1 MALGLIGILKGY
13 LVFTIVVMIL
23 YAIRHAIFSFN
34 RLYGRQRLNYTDI
47 YDTDLP
53 TISVLVPMHNEE
65 KVLHN
70 CLDALLL
77 SDYDQEKI
85 EIIGINDN
93 SSDKTAEI
101 LDSYCEKNSI
111 IKALHRDCEDRG
123 KPAGLNDALKIAT
136 GEIVLVFDADYRP
149 SKNMLKRLVIAFN
162 NPEIGAVMGRVIPHN
177 HSKNLLTQ
185 LLALERTAGYQVDQ
199 QARYNLKL
207 IPQYGGTVGGF
218 RKNLMVS
225 TGGFNTRILAE
236 DTELT
241 YRMYSMGYRVMYAND
256 AECYEE
262 SPESWTVRGRQIRRW
277 SRGHNYTMFLY
288 FWKTVKNKYLS
299 FWEKLDSLMLLMIYA
314 VPFILVLSLISSLVL
329 FYTGHMDILKG
340 WWVLLFLST
349 YNSYGNFAPFYEI
362 ATGMMVD
369 GIHKG
374 MLKLPLMMFC
384 YYFYLWNLSLGFVDS
399 VFDLFSKRKIEWD
412 KTERFNDNRMQEI
425 YGEVVK

>member
-1 MALGLIGILKGY
+1 MVLGIINILKSY
-13 LVFTIVVMIL
+13 LIFTIITMLL

-34 RLYGRQRLNYTDI
+34 RLYGRQKLYYSDI
-47 YDTDLP
+47 YDSDLP

-77 SDYDQEKI
+77 SDYNKNKF

-93 SSDKTAEI
+93 STDNTKEI
-101 LDSYCEKNSI
+101 LDEYCKQYPI
-111 IKALHRDCEDRG
+111 IKALHRDCEERG
-123 KPAGLNDALKIAT
+123 KPAGLNDALKIAK
-136 GEIVLVFDADYRP
+136 GEVIIVFDADYRP
-149 SKNMLKRLVIAFN
+149 SKNMLKRLAVAFSN
-162 NPEIGAVMGRVIPHN
+162 NEVAAVMGRVIPFNHN
-177 HSKNLLTQ
+177 KNLLTQ

-199 QARYNLKL
+199 QARYNLNL

-218 RKNLMVS
+218 RKDLVVS

-241 YRMYSMGYRVMYAND
+241 YRLYSMGYRVVYAND

-262 SPESWTVRGRQIRRW
+262 SPETWSARGRQIRRW

-288 FWKTVKNKYLS
+288 FGKTIKNKSLK
-299 FWEKLDSLMLLMIYA
+299 FWEKVDAIMLLLIYA
-314 VPFILVLSLISSLVL
+314 VPFILLLSLLASLIL
-329 FYTGHMDILKG
+329 FYSGHMDILKG

-362 ATGMMVD
+362 STGMMVD
-369 GIHKG
+369 GIYKG

-384 YYFYLWNLSLGFVDS
+384 YYFYLWKLSLGFMDS
-399 VFDLFSKRKIEWD
+399 IFDLFSKRSVKWD
-412 KTERFNDNRMQEI
+412 KTERFNDNRIET
-425 YGEVVK
+425 ERKEEAK

>member
-1 MALGLIGILKGY
+1 MALGISIMKGY
-13 LVFTIVVMIL
+13 LIVTICVMII
-23 YAIRHAIFSFN
+23 YAIRHAIFSFS
-34 RLYGRQRLNYTDI
+34 RLYGRQRLYYNDI
-47 YDTDLP
+47 FDSELP

-70 CLDALLL
+70 CLESLLQ
-77 SDYDQEKI
+77 SDYDMSKV

-93 SSDKTAEI
+93 STDKTKEI
-101 LDSYCEKNSI
+101 LDQYCAKYPI
-111 IKALHRDCEDRG
+111 IKALHRSCEDRG
-123 KPAGLNDALKIAT
+123 KPAGLNDAMKIAK
-136 GEIVLVFDADYRP
+136 GEICIIFDADYRP
-149 SKNMLKRLVIAFN
+149 SKNMLRRLVVAFS

-185 LLALERTAGYQVDQ
+185 LLSLERTAGYQVDQ

-218 RKNLMVS
+218 RKDLMLS

-241 YRMYSMGYRVMYAND
+241 FRLYSMGYKVIYAND

-262 SPESWTVRGRQIRRW
+262 SPETWAVRGRQIKRW

-288 FWKTVKNKYLS
+288 WLKVIKSKHLT
-299 FWEKLDSLMLLMIYA
+299 FWEKVDGLMLLFIYA
-314 VPFILVLSLISSLVL
+314 VPILLFTSLFVSLAL
-329 FYTGHMDILKG
+329 FYLGQMDILKG
-340 WWVLLFLST
+340 WWVLLFLSA

-362 ATGMMVD
+362 ATGMLID

-384 YYFYLWNLSLGFVDS
+384 YYFYLWYLSEGFILAF
-399 VFDLFSKRKIEWD
+399 FDLFSNKKIKWD
-412 KTERFNDNRMQEI
+412 KTERFNDDRN
-425 YGEVVK
+425 EVVN